1 MTRGVARLGLPDERM
16 TGAGSLTDTAFWE
29 GYWGRFSLPDAI
41 DESRS
46 FDRGLARGLRKLLR
60 DSKGDVLEIGCAPG
74 RWLAF
79 LSREFGFGVAGIE
92 YTADGVT
99 ATRRNLE
106 LLGVKN
112 ADIQEADFLTATP
125 TPRYDVVVS
134 FGFVEHFTD
143 VEGVV
148 TRHAAWAR
156 PGGLLIIGVPNFRG
170 VHGWLQKGLDPKVLA
185 LHNLTIMDVDRLA
198 ELGPAAGLVT
208 ESVEYLGSLEPSL
221 PIARAGV
228 RGLPDFVA
236 KVGLRAMRLVRRAP
250 VIGRAMDD
258 WNNPFVSSYI
268 LASYR
273 KPS

>member
-1 MTRGVARLGLPDERM
+1 MTRGATKLGLADEK
-16 TGAGSLTDTAFWE
+16 AGVGNLTDTAFWE
-29 GYWGRFSLPDAI
+29 DYWGGFSLPDAI

-46 FDRGLARGLRKLLR
+46 FDRGLAGGLRRLLR
-60 DSKGDVLEIGCAPG
+60 DSKGEVLEIGCAPG

-79 LSREFGFGVAGIE
+79 LSREFGLVVSGIE
-92 YTADGVT
+92 YTADGAA

-112 ADIQEADFLTATP
+112 ADIREADFLTTTP
-125 TPRYDVVVS
+125 SPKYDVVVS
-134 FGFVEHFTD
+134 LGFVEHFTD
-143 VEGVV
+143 VEAVIR
-148 TRHAAWAR
+148 RHAAWAR
-156 PGGLLIIGVPNFRG
+156 AGGQVIIGVPNFRG
-170 VHGWLQKGLDPKVLA
+170 VHGLLQKGLDPEVLSR
-185 LHNLTIMDVDRLA
+185 HNLTIMDVNRLA
-198 ELGPAAGLVT
+198 DLGPPAGLVT

-228 RGLPDFVA
+228 KGLPDFFA
-236 KVGLRAMRLVRRAP
+236 KVALRTMRLIRRAP